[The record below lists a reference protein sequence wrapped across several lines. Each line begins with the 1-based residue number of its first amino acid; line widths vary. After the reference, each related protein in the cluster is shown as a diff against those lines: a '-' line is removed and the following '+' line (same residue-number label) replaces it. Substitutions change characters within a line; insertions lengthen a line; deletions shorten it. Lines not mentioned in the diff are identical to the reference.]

1 MNNLLLIILTF
12 FAAVSFSPQKVSA
25 NNPFSP
31 AIVVDGEIITHYQI
45 TQRARLLQV
54 LNVPGN
60 PKSIART
67 QLIEDSLKRS
77 AAAEQS
83 IVITEAELQA
93 GIEEFAARANLNA
106 VRFVKELAKLG
117 IDRTAFEQFIKT
129 SLLWRYVVQAK
140 FGARSRVT
148 DEQLQRAV
156 QSAGDGSNVRV
167 LLSEIIL
174 PLLPGQEEQTL
185 ETAEAIKN
193 LTGFD
198 AFSKAAKRYS
208 AAPSRE
214 MGGRVTWQDL
224 NSLPAVLKPL
234 IFGLAPGEVT
244 EPLRVPNAVA
254 LFQLR
259 AIEETGYAF
268 SSSGT
273 IDYLT
278 YEFEQS
284 DLDTMQHLKTKIV
297 HCDDLYAEA
306 ERSPTHVLLRKSTPV
321 KNIQTELAEMLSLLD
336 RHEKYFFSKGG
347 KSILVMLCARTDMAS
362 QTSQNLD
369 AIRTGLRNKRL
380 ESFAAGY
387 LENLRQDARI
397 IKK

>member
-1 MNNLLLIILTF
+1 MNNLLLITLTF
-12 FAAVSFSPQKVSA
+12 LGVVIFTPQKVSA

-60 PKSIART
+60 PKSVART

-77 AAAEQS
+77 AAAELS
-83 IVITEAELQA
+83 IIITEAELQA

-106 VRFVKELAKLG
+106 YRFIQELTNLG

-156 QSAGDGSNVRV
+156 QSARDGSNVRV

-174 PLLPGQEEQTL
+174 PLLPGQEQQTL
-185 ETAEAIKN
+185 ETAEAIKK

-208 AAPSRE
+208 AAPSRDV
-214 MGGRVTWQDL
+214 GGRVKWQDL
-224 NSLPAVLKPL
+224 NSLPSVLKPL

-259 AIEETGYAF
+259 AIEETGF
-268 SSSGT
+268 TFPSSGT

-278 YEFEQS
+278 YEFEQ
-284 DLDTMQHLKTKIV
+284 DGLDTLQHLKAKIV

-306 ERSPTHVLLRKSTPV
+306 KRSPTHVLSRKSMLV
-321 KNIQTELAEMLSLLD
+321 KNIQSDLAEILSLLD
-336 RHEKYFFSKGG
+336 RHEKYFFSKAG
-347 KSILVMLCARTDMAS
+347 KSTLVMLCGRTYLAS
-362 QTSQNLD
+362 QTSKNLD

-397 IKK
+397 IEK

>member
-1 MNNLLLIILTF
+1 M
-12 FAAVSFSPQKVSA
+12 
-25 NNPFSP
+25 
-31 AIVVDGEIITHYQI
+31 
-45 TQRARLLQV
+45 
-54 LNVPGN
+54 
-60 PKSIART
+60 
-67 QLIEDSLKRS
+67 
-77 AAAEQS
+77 
-83 IVITEAELQA
+83 
-93 GIEEFAARANLNA
+93 
-106 VRFVKELAKLG
+106 
-117 IDRTAFEQFIKT
+117 
-129 SLLWRYVVQAK
+129 
-140 FGARSRVT
+140 
-148 DEQLQRAV
+148 
-156 QSAGDGSNVRV
+156 
-167 LLSEIIL
+167 
-174 PLLPGQEEQTL
+174 
-185 ETAEAIKN
+185 
-193 LTGFD
+193 
-198 AFSKAAKRYS
+198 
-208 AAPSRE
+208 
-214 MGGRVTWQDL
+214 
-224 NSLPAVLKPL
+224 KPL

-284 DLDTMQHLKTKIV
+284 DLDTLQHLKTKIV